1 MARSNAYSATVASR
15 TRAAQ
20 AILDNPDQLAAWEA
34 SGGLKEDLEE
44 IVLTGLAAEA
54 ANLGQSITAGEGVGA
69 TKSALL
75 MFENLRNDYVKVMN
89 VAQAVRGD
97 LVRGGARPELVA
109 SIDQIIKNEVPV
121 RIVPTKTVNGTA
133 SKKAVRSQSY
143 EAIRAEIQKD
153 AGAFRAL
160 KEAAAAFERR
170 KVNDERLAALEKA
183 AAALSGKLG
192 EKVTKKG
199 AAKAATAAEHA
210 AVKEQRAIWSASYR
224 LLAQL
229 GRSDARVAL
238 LLKDAAGA
246 R

>member
-1 MARSNAYSATVASR
+1 MARWNAYTATVASR
-15 TRAAQ
+15 TRLAQ
-20 AILDNPDQLAAWEA
+20 SILDNPELLADWEA
-34 SGGLKEDLEE
+34 GGGLKEDLEE
-44 IVLTGLAAEA
+44 IVSTGLAAEA

-89 VAQAVRGD
+89 VVQAVRSD
-97 LVRGGARPELVA
+97 LVRGGAGPEVVA
-109 SIDQIIKNEVPV
+109 GIDQIIKNEVPV
-121 RIVPTKTVNGTA
+121 RIVATKTAAGTV
-133 SKKAVRSQSY
+133 SKKATRTQSF

-153 AGAFRAL
+153 AGALRAL

-210 AVKEQRAIWSASYR
+210 AVAAQKQAWASSYR
-224 LLAQL
+224 LLADL
-229 GRSDARVAL
+229 GRADARVAL
-238 LLKDAAGA
+238 LLKDAARA